1 MQREEE
7 DATTIEIPSVVLE
20 TFDSRNKRHVR
31 HMPGKLRHPREG
43 FSLFK
48 LFSLGCFCRE
58 SFILLLVLCSLQM
71 IRPMVYLIEMDSHET
86 GSLCLLNG
94 DQREL
99 ISRWLILL
107 FLSPLPSLV
116 LLALLFVTHS
126 QLFFA
131 FKKSQYRCTCSWRF
145 LWYYFLGRERE
156 LFSKDRQYKA
166 ACCCFRLRI
175 RREWESKDPWNS
187 KHSWQSCLVE
197 CVIHLLLLSLHPE
210 SFSLWFSFLWLPVV
224 IFSVLSTSFSF
235 F

>member
-145 LWYYFLGRERE
+145 LWYYFLGRENCSQKTDNIRPP
-156 LFSKDRQYKA
+156 A
-166 ACCCFRLRI
+166 AASGLGFEGNERAKIPGIPNIPGSRV
-175 RREWESKDPWNS
+175 S
-187 KHSWQSCLVE
+187 
-197 CVIHLLLLSLHPE
+197 
-210 SFSLWFSFLWLPVV
+210 
-224 IFSVLSTSFSF
+224 
-235 F
+235 